1 MSGAIEVFTDQ
12 NWQAEVLESK
22 APVLVDFWAE
32 WCAPCRMVAPTL
44 EEIATTYAGTVKV
57 GKLDVDSHG
66 EVAARYSV
74 RGIPTILLFA
84 NGEVQDQI
92 VGAGSKDNLV
102 RMIEKVV
109 PPVV

>member
-1 MSGAIEVFTDQ
+1 MSDATIELTADNFDS
-12 NWQAEVLESK
+12 EVLQSDT
-22 APVLVDFWAE
+22 PVLVDFWAE

-74 RGIPTILLFA
+74 RGIPTLLLFS
-84 NGEVQDQI
+84 NGEVREQL
-92 VGAGSKDNLV
+92 VGASSKDTLV

>member
-1 MSGAIEVFTDQ
+1 MSDATIELTADNFDS
-12 NWQAEVLESK
+12 EVLQSDT
-22 APVLVDFWAE
+22 PVLVDFWAE
-32 WCAPCRMVAPTL
+32 WCAPCRMVAPTI
-44 EEIATTYAGTVKV
+44 EELAITYAGTVKV

-84 NGEVQDQI
+84 NGEVQDQM

>member
-1 MSGAIEVFTDQ
+1 MSDATIELTAANF
-12 NWQAEVLESK
+12 NSEVLQSDT
-22 APVLVDFWAE
+22 PVLVDFWAE
-32 WCAPCRMVAPTL
+32 WCAPCRMVAPTI
-44 EEIATTYAGTVKV
+44 EEIAIQFAGTVKV

-74 RGIPTILLFA
+74 RGIPTILLFS
-84 NGEVQDQI
+84 NGEVQDQM
-92 VGAGSKDNLV
+92 VGAGSKDSLV

>member
-1 MSGAIEVFTDQ
+1 MSDATIELTADNFDS
-12 NWQAEVLESK
+12 EVLHSDT
-22 APVLVDFWAE
+22 PVLVDFWAE
-32 WCAPCRMVAPTL
+32 WCAPCRMVAPTI
-44 EEIATTYAGTVKV
+44 EEIAITYAGTVKV

-66 EVAARYSV
+66 EIAARYSV

-84 NGEVQDQI
+84 NGDVQDQI

>member
-1 MSGAIEVFTDQ
+1 MSDATIELTADNFDS
-12 NWQAEVLESK
+12 EVLHSDT
-22 APVLVDFWAE
+22 PVLVDFWAE

-44 EEIATTYAGTVKV
+44 EEIATTYAGTIKV
-57 GKLDVDSHG
+57 GKLDVDSHS

-84 NGEVQDQI
+84 NGEVRDQM
-92 VGAGSKDNLV
+92 VGAGTKDSLV